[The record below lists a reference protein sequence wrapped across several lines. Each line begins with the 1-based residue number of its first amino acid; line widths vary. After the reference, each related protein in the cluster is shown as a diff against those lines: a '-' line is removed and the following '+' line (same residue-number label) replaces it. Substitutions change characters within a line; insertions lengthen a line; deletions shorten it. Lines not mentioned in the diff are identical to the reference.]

1 MELFDET
8 TMIKQTTRINLKPLK
23 AIKMKAKQAS
33 LFSINSLHEAQTLW
47 KL

>member
-23 AIKMKAKQAS
+23 AIKMRPKEATVFS
-33 LFSINSLHEAQTLW
+33 LNSLNQAQILW
-47 KL
+47 KI

>member
-23 AIKMKAKQAS
+23 PAKMKPKQAS
-33 LFSINSLHEAQTLW
+33 LYSILSLNQTQNLW
-47 KL
+47 KI